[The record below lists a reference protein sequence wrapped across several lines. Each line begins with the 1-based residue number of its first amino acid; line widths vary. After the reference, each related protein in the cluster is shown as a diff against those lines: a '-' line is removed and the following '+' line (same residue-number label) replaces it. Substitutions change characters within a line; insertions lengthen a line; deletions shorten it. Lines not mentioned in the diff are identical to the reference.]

1 MVVCYSLVLFCYC
14 SVVAGLHVVG
24 VVVVLI
30 SCERGW
36 LFWYYWLDSGEGGC
50 FCVVGFGFSQL
61 LVGV

>member
-1 MVVCYSLVLFCYC
+1 MVVCCSLVLFCYC
-14 SVVAGLHVVG
+14 SVVVGLHVVG

-30 SCERGW
+30 SCERG
-36 LFWYYWLDSGEGGC
+36 LAILVLLVGFREGGC